1 MNRLEQSS
9 PLGAG
14 GPNNALLMAAYPLL
28 NAISHFR
35 YAPAPEDP
43 VALRQKMINEVR
55 RFEKICQGLGL
66 ADKTIEGAR
75 YCLCTSL
82 DEAAA
87 LTEWGKGSIWTGNG
101 LLVTFHNESG
111 GGEQFFQ
118 LMETLLLQPERH
130 IDLLELIYFCL
141 LLGFGGRYRVM
152 ENGIYRLAIVTQ
164 RLAQQIR
171 RLRGDYPQP
180 LGEPLAE
187 PVAIKR
193 RPRRRHALLVWSLV
207 CSISLCSLYIGL
219 DARLGNIA
227 NRVTKRIF
235 SLPLPRALPP
245 ADDFSLPKLLHTVE
259 SEIVQQRITVNAVGH
274 HVTITLRGG
283 DLFRSA
289 SARLDAAY
297 YPILRR
303 IGQQLS
309 LTSGTIVVR
318 GHSDDQKI
326 ATADFPSNHA
336 LALARA
342 ESVARLLR
350 QELIHPQRII
360 TESALGSPPLV
371 PNDTVKNRAINRRID
386 IVFSMHPTDL
396 VTP

>member
-1 MNRLEQSS
+1 MIDLVQSGS
-9 PLGAG
+9 WCAG
-14 GPNNALLMAAYPLL
+14 QPNLLLMAAYPLL

-43 VALRQKMINEVR
+43 AALRQRMINEIR
-55 RFEKICQGLGL
+55 RFEKICQGQGL
-66 ADKTIEGAR
+66 ANKTIEAAR

-87 LTEWGKGSIWTGNG
+87 LTEWGKGSIWTGDG

-118 LMETLLLQPERH
+118 LMETLLQQPERN
-130 IDLLELIYFCL
+130 INLLELIYFCL

-152 ENGIYRLAIVTQ
+152 ENGIYRLEIITQ

-180 LGEPLAE
+180 LSGPLAVSA
-187 PVAIKR
+187 PSGPP
-193 RPRRRHALLVWSLV
+193 PRGRVGLLVWSLV
-207 CSISLCSLYIGL
+207 CVISLSALYIGL
-219 DARLGNIA
+219 DAQLDNIA
-227 NRVTKRIF
+227 NRVSKRIF
-235 SLPLPRALPP
+235 SLPLPRALP
-245 ADDFSLPKLLHTVE
+245 ATDTFSLPTLLQTVE
-259 SEIVQQRITVNAVGH
+259 SEIARKKMTVNAVANQ
-274 HVTITLRGG
+274 VTITLCGG

-289 SARLDAAY
+289 SARLDADY

-303 IGQQLS
+303 IGRQLS
-309 LTSGTIVVR
+309 LTSGTITVR

-350 QELIHPQRII
+350 QELTHPNRII
-360 TESALGSPPLV
+360 TQSAVGAPPLV
-371 PNDTVKNRAINRRID
+371 PNDTATNRAINRRID
-386 IVFSMHPTDL
+386 MVFSINPADR
-396 VTP
+396 VAP